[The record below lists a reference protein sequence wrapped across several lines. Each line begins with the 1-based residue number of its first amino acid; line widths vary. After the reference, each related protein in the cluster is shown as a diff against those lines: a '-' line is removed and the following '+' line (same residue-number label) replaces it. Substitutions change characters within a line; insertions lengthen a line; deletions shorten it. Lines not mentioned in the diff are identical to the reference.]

1 MSAANLMT
9 SIKRTSVNV
18 YEADIFKCSRH
29 IEGDQFKLPPP
40 ETPSAPPSLT
50 VAAIIWKRK
59 GREEPRRRAYEPAR
73 SWGRDVVALTFNLRV
88 ISRRLRKA
96 KYVVVNS

>member
-29 IEGDQFKLPPP
+29 GNEV
-40 ETPSAPPSLT
+40 AP
-50 VAAIIWKRK
+50 
-59 GREEPRRRAYEPAR
+59 G
-73 SWGRDVVALTFNLRV
+73 
-88 ISRRLRKA
+88 
-96 KYVVVNS
+96 